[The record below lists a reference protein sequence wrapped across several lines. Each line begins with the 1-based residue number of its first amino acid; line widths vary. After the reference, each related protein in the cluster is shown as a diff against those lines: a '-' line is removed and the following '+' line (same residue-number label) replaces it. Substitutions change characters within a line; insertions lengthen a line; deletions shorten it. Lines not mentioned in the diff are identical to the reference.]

1 MKLNGLIAIPVAI
14 IVFVLLFSLYTVDET
29 QQAVVTRFGKVQ
41 GGPVTES
48 GLHMKMPF
56 IDVVNYYPKTLIE
69 WDGERGEIPTK
80 NKTYIWV
87 DAFARWRISDPVNFL
102 KNCESVK
109 NAIGI
114 IGDIIDPSVKNAI
127 AGYDLIEAVR
137 NTNREF
143 DYDVADVELISGKM
157 NTERVNYNISV
168 GRDKITQQILG
179 QAKAKLEGYGIELV
193 DVKIK
198 KINYRDDVQ
207 RSVYDR
213 MIAERAQIVEKFRSE
228 GRGEAQKIKGDK
240 EKELKRITS
249 EAYRKAQL
257 IKGEADAKV
266 TRIYAKAFGS
276 DPEFYSFVK
285 SLEIYNQSMDKDS
298 TLILSTDSELL
309 KYMNKRW

>member
-1 MKLNGLIAIPVAI
+1 MKLNGLILTPVAVL
-14 IVFVLLFSLYTVDET
+14 VFILLLSLYTVDET
-29 QQAVVTRFGKVQ
+29 QQVVITRFGKVQ
-41 GGPVTES
+41 GMPVVDS
-48 GLHMKMPF
+48 GLHLKMPF
-56 IDVVNYYPKTLIE
+56 VDMVNYYPKTLIE

-87 DAFARWRISDPVNFL
+87 DAFARWRISDPVKFL

-109 NAIGI
+109 NAISI

-143 DYDVADVELISGKM
+143 DYKVADVELVSGKI
-157 NTERVNYNISV
+157 NDERVNYTIAV
-168 GRDKITQQILG
+168 GREKISQQILA
-179 QAKAKLEGYGIELV
+179 QAKAKLVGYGIDLV

-198 KINYRDDVQ
+198 RINYRDDVQ

-249 EAYRKAQL
+249 EAYKKAQM
-257 IKGEADAKV
+257 IKGEADGKV
-266 TRIYAKAFGS
+266 TKIYAKAFGA

-285 SLEIYNQSMDKDS
+285 SLEVYNQSMDKES

-309 KYMNKRW
+309 KYMNKRK

>member
-1 MKLNGLIAIPVAI
+1 MKWNGLIMVPVAAF
-14 IVFVLLFSLYTVDET
+14 VFVLLFSLYTVDET
-29 QQAVVTRFGKVQ
+29 QQAVITRFGKVQ
-41 GGPVTES
+41 GVPVIES
-48 GLHMKMPF
+48 GLHVKMPF
-56 IDVVNYYPKTLIE
+56 VDMVNYYPKTLIE

-87 DAFARWRISDPVNFL
+87 DAFARWRIADPVKFL

-143 DYDVADVELISGKM
+143 DYEVADVELISGKM
-157 NTERVNYNISV
+157 NNERVSYTISV
-168 GRDKITQQILG
+168 GREKITQQILA
-179 QAKAKLEGYGIELV
+179 QAKAKLEGYGIDLV

-198 KINYRDDVQ
+198 RINYRDDVQ

-249 EAYRKAQL
+249 EAYRKAQV

-266 TRIYAKAFGS
+266 TRIYARAFGA

-285 SLEIYNQSMDKDS
+285 SLEVYNQSMDKDS

-309 KYMNKRW
+309 KYMNKRR

>member
-1 MKLNGLIAIPVAI
+1 MKWNGLIVTPVIVMVFAI
-14 IVFVLLFSLYTVDET
+14 LLALYTVDET
-29 QQAVVTRFGKVQ
+29 QQAVITRFGKVQ
-41 GGPVTES
+41 GEPVTEA
-48 GLHMKMPF
+48 GLHLKMPF
-56 IDVVNYYPKTLIE
+56 VDLVNYYPKTLIE
-69 WDGERGEIPTK
+69 WDGERGELPTK

-87 DAFARWRISDPVNFL
+87 DAFARWRIADPVKFL
-102 KNCESVK
+102 KNCESVN

-127 AGYDLIEAVR
+127 AGYDLIESVR

-143 DYDVADVELISGKM
+143 DYEVADVEPVSGKV
-157 NTERVNYNISV
+157 NTERVNYTIAV
-168 GRDKITQQILG
+168 GREKITLQILA
-179 QAKAKLEGYGIELV
+179 QAKAKLVGYGIDLV

-198 KINYRDDVQ
+198 RINYRDDVQ

-213 MIAERAQIVEKFRSE
+213 MIAERTQIVEKFRSE

-249 EAYRKAQL
+249 EAYKKAQM

-266 TRIYAKAFGS
+266 TRIYAKAFGA

-285 SLEIYNQSMDKDS
+285 SLEIYSQSLEKES

-309 KYMNKRW
+309 KYLKSRH

>member
-1 MKLNGLIAIPVAI
+1 MKYNGWVLTPLVIL
-14 IVFVLLFSLYTVDET
+14 VFILLFSLYTVDET
-29 QQAVVTRFGKVQ
+29 QQAVITRFGKVQ
-41 GGPVTES
+41 GEPVEDA
-48 GLHMKMPF
+48 GIHMKMPF
-56 IDVVNYYPKTLIE
+56 VDMVNYYPKTLLE

-87 DAFARWRISDPVNFL
+87 DAFARWRISDPVKFL

-143 DYDVADVELISGKM
+143 DYKVADVELVSGKM
-157 NTERVNYNISV
+157 NTERVNYTIAV
-168 GRDKITQQILG
+168 GREKITVQILA
-179 QAKAKLEGYGIELV
+179 QAKAKLVGYGIDLV

-198 KINYRDDVQ
+198 RINYRDDVQ

-249 EAYRKAQL
+249 EAYKKAEM
-257 IKGEADAKV
+257 IKGKADATV
-266 TRIYAKAFGS
+266 TRIYANAFGS

-285 SLEIYNQSMDKDS
+285 SLEIYNKSLDKDS

-309 KYMNKRW
+309 KYLNKRR